1 MALCGFMRSFYQ
13 LKDFNETLVEASD
26 EGQRRQTDKG
36 EEQFECFLSELL
48 GSDLVIGLV
57 VQPIQQECHLQM
69 PD

>member
-26 EGQRRQTDKG
+26 EGQRRQTYES

-48 GSDLVIGLV
+48 GSDLVVGLV
-57 VQPIQQECHLQM
+57 V
-69 PD
+69 